1 MISGGEGDV
10 LPLKLQ
16 QHFLRGSIASW
27 QLRLGES
34 KSVSLGPVN

>member
-1 MISGGEGDV
+1 MISGSEGDV

-27 QLRLGES
+27 QLRLGKVKVFLS
-34 KSVSLGPVN
+34 GP